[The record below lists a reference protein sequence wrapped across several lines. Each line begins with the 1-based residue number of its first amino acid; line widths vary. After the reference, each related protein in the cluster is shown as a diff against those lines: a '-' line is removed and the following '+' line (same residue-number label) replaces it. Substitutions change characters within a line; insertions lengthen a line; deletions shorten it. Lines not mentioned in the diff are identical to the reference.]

1 MTLFSK
7 RTISLFYE
15 VTTFSFHLIK
25 MSTVIATED
34 APGAIGPYVQGRVI
48 GNMLFT
54 SGCVAINPH
63 TNEKPESIEEQTKL
77 VLSNMNAIL
86 TAGGFS
92 KTDVVKT
99 TVFLLDMGDFNTVNQ
114 IYADYFGE
122 HKPCRTCVQ
131 AAKLPGTF
139 KIEIEAIAVK
149 P

>member
-1 MTLFSK
+1 
-7 RTISLFYE
+7 
-15 VTTFSFHLIK
+15 
-25 MSTVIATED
+25 
-34 APGAIGPYVQGRVI
+34 
-48 GNMLFT
+48 MLFT

-114 IYADYFGE
+114 IYADYFASILNI
-122 HKPCRTCVQ
+122 PSV
-131 AAKLPGTF
+131 
-139 KIEIEAIAVK
+139 
-149 P
+149 

>member
-1 MTLFSK
+1 
-7 RTISLFYE
+7 
-15 VTTFSFHLIK
+15 
-25 MSTVIATED
+25 MSRVIDTKD
-34 APGAIGPYVQGRVI
+34 APGAIGPYVQGRVV
-48 GNMLFT
+48 GNTLYT

-99 TVFLLDMGDFNTVNQ
+99 TVFLLDMNDFATVNQ
-114 IYADYFGE
+114 IYAEYFGD

-131 AAKLPGTF
+131 AAKLPATF

-149 P
+149 A